1 MDAQGLI
8 SDKVNVH
15 TSKSGDETSNLL
27 VEKGWFIDSIDVF
40 RSAIAYA
47 LANQMEPK
55 TETPTGGKTW
65 NAGSV
70 DKDGAVSAVLALH
83 GYKDRPM
90 ATAEGLVEV
99 ALEDIGKRVR
109 KGESLSQI
117 FLN

>member
-1 MDAQGLI
+1 VSIQEAI

-27 VEKGWFIDSIDVF
+27 IDKGWFKDSIDVF

-47 LANQMEPK
+47 LANKMEPK
-55 TETPTGGKTW
+55 KDTPTGGRSW

-70 DKDGAVSAVLALH
+70 DKDGTVSALLALH
-83 GYKDRPM
+83 GYKDHPM
-90 ATAEGLVEV
+90 ITSEGLVEA
-99 ALEDIGKRVR
+99 ALEEIGKRVR

>member
-1 MDAQGLI
+1 MDAQELI

-15 TSKSGDETSNLL
+15 TSKSGDETSSLL
-27 VEKGWFIDSIDVF
+27 IDKGWFRDSIDVF
-40 RSAIAYA
+40 RSALAYA
-47 LANQMEPK
+47 LANGIEPK
-55 TETPTGGKTW
+55 VDTPSGGKTW

-70 DKDGAVSAVLALH
+70 DKDGAVTKVLALH
-83 GYKDRPM
+83 GYKERPM
-90 ATAEGLVEV
+90 ATAEGLVEM

>member
-1 MDAQGLI
+1 VDPQELI

-15 TSKSGDETSNLL
+15 TSKSGEETCSLL
-27 VEKGWFIDSIDVF
+27 IDKGWFKESIEVF

-55 TETPTGGKTW
+55 TDVPTGGRNW

-70 DKDGAVSAVLALH
+70 DKDGSVSAVLALH

-90 ATAEGLVEV
+90 ATAEGLAEV

>member
-1 MDAQGLI
+1 MDAQELI

-15 TSKSGDETSNLL
+15 TSKSGDEASSLL
-27 VEKGWFIDSIDVF
+27 IERGWFKESIDVF

-47 LANQMEPK
+47 LAKQMEPK
-55 TETPTGGKTW
+55 ADTPTGGKTW

-70 DKDGAVSAVLALH
+70 DKDGAVSALLALH

-90 ATAEGLVEV
+90 ATAEGLVEI

>member
-1 MDAQGLI
+1 MDAQELI

-15 TSKSGDETSNLL
+15 TSKSGDETSSLL
-27 VEKGWFIDSIDVF
+27 IEKGWLKDWIDVF

-47 LANQMEPK
+47 LANEIEPK
-55 TETPTGGKTW
+55 ADTPAGGKSW

-83 GYKDRPM
+83 GYKVHPM
-90 ATAEGLVEV
+90 ITAEGLAEA
-99 ALEDIGKRVR
+99 ALEEIGKRVR

-117 FLN
+117 FLK